1 MRENNNIC
9 NNVMIYMEKCSK
21 WRNQT
26 FSEFL
31 NCKHNLA
38 NNRQTR
44 MLANF
49 NTLGCGVM
57 KCVYQTGSCS
67 QKMKQLSEMKLL
79 ESAKHTLISL
89 AFFGL
94 AEYPI
99 QSEYLFLKTFNE
111 KKFRFTHPMSE
122 NNETKVLKNVSK
134 YLRKIE
140 ENNHLDIKLYEF
152 AKMIFFKRINYF
164 KFKELNQ

>member
-1 MRENNNIC
+1 
-9 NNVMIYMEKCSK
+9 
-21 WRNQT
+21 
-26 FSEFL
+26 
-31 NCKHNLA
+31 
-38 NNRQTR
+38 
-44 MLANF
+44 
-49 NTLGCGVM
+49 
-57 KCVYQTGSCS
+57 
-67 QKMKQLSEMKLL
+67 MKQISEMKLL
-79 ESAKHTLISL
+79 ESAKHTLIIL